1 MEQALAHY
9 RVTTLARFEPQA
21 DAVLA
26 LLGAE
31 AGAVL
36 ARAGAENPPIEPE
49 AHTLARLTRA
59 PVRVVRA
66 GDLPG
71 DGFVLHVPSRA
82 VEPVAAALRAAGA
95 AAATVESLDVQR
107 IEAGRP

>member
-1 MEQALAHY
+1 VEQALAHY
-9 RVTTLARFEPQA
+9 RVATPARFEPQA

-26 LLGAE
+26 LPGAE

-49 AHTLARLTRA
+49 
-59 PVRVVRA
+59 
-66 GDLPG
+66 
-71 DGFVLHVPSRA
+71 
-82 VEPVAAALRAAGA
+82 AAALRAAGA